1 MKSDKKCPQKMQWIS
16 KARRSKNQKHYSN
29 FVMTKS
35 DIEFWIQDLQAKNDR
50 QNNCPDI
57 EDQFKWSWSN
67 FASFIVME
75 SQLQKFGYHWIIF
88 KKEIKSQI
96 RPFLWIYGACSSD
109 NSVDLSAMSIH
120 PPIGGKLKV
129 RSNRPPITEI
139 SISLLNFH
147 FSWTTCET
155 F

>member
-1 MKSDKKCPQKMQWIS
+1 MSPKDAMDSIV
-16 KARRSKNQKHYSN
+16 RRSKNQKHYSEFCN
-29 FVMTKS
+29 DKEWGWILKWFVFKTFRQKTFGLSWNRRPVHMVLIKLRL
-35 DIEFWIQDLQAKNDR
+35 IHRHGKPIAKILISLNY
-50 QNNCPDI
+50 
-57 EDQFKWSWSN
+57 F
-67 FASFIVME
+67 
-75 SQLQKFGYHWIIF
+75 L
-88 KKEIKSQI
+88 KKIKSQI

>member
-1 MKSDKKCPQKMQWIS
+1 MNKKCPQKMLWIS
-16 KARRSKNQKHYSN
+16 IARRSNNQKHYSEFCN
-29 FVMTKS
+29 NKEWRWILKWFVFKTFRQKHVLKKKTSSYGLDQTSPNSSSWKANCKNS
-35 DIEFWIQDLQAKNDR
+35 DITEF
-50 QNNCPDI
+50 
-57 EDQFKWSWSN
+57 F
-67 FASFIVME
+67 
-75 SQLQKFGYHWIIF
+75 F
-88 KKEIKSQI
+88 KKIKSQI